1 MKKKTEF
8 IESIYYLALEMG
20 VADGEV
26 TDLEM
31 NSINR
36 VIHDCMKYSDANNNV
51 FSKKSLVEVND
62 VKIFTVWMNN
72 FFDNQTMQFLNTHIE
87 SLSVLP
93 RETKKLILNAYG
105 SLLRLMKMQLR
116 ESFLSTCILNN
127 AGKWT
132 LRNFHSV

>member
-1 MKKKTEF
+1 MKKTEF

-31 NSINR
+31 NTINR
-36 VIHDCMKYSDANNNV
+36 VIHSCMKYSDANNNV
-51 FSKKSLVEVND
+51 FSKKSLAEVND

-72 FFDNQTMQFLNTHIE
+72 FFDNQSMQFLNTHIE

-93 RETKKLILNAYG
+93 IETKKLILNALFFVAKVDENVAKG
-105 SLLRLMKMQLR
+105 EMSFFMHLRQCWKMD
-116 ESFLSTCILNN
+116 S
-127 AGKWT
+127 
-132 LRNFHSV
+132 

>member
-1 MKKKTEF
+1 MKNIEF

-31 NSINR
+31 SAINR
-36 VIHDCMKYSDANNNV
+36 VIGDCMKYSDANNNV
-51 FSKKSLVEVND
+51 FSKKSLAEVND

-93 RETKKLILNAYG
+93 RETKKLILNALWFVAKVDENADEG
-105 SLLRLMKMQLR
+105 
-116 ESFLSTCILNN
+116 EVSFYMHLKQCWKIDS
-127 AGKWT
+127 
-132 LRNFHSV
+132 